1 MGAPAKYLFEL
12 DFAAGNRPANSVAL
26 AEHKTQLAEAET
38 RGYANG
44 FAAAHA
50 EAQSDTARRLSAA
63 LERVSQELTT
73 ITQGLAL
80 VEGRLEAEAVEVA
93 SAVARK
99 LAPELLQREP
109 LAEITALVSDCLR
122 HLTAAPHVVI
132 RVSEGIY
139 AQAREKLESI
149 ASSLGFAGRLVV
161 MAEAG
166 MMNDDCRVEWA
177 DGGLVRNRAQMD
189 SVIADT
195 VGRYLAARGKT
206 PLF

>member
-12 DFAAGNRPANSVAL
+12 DFAAGNRPPNAVAL
-26 AEHKTQLAEAET
+26 AEHQTQLADAET

-44 FAAAHA
+44 FAAAQA
-50 EAQSDTARRLSAA
+50 EAQADATRRLSVA
-63 LERVSQELTT
+63 LERISQELTV
-73 ITQGLAL
+73 ITQGLAK

-109 LAEITALVSDCLR
+109 MAEITALVTECLR

-139 AQAREKLESI
+139 PQARERLEGI

-161 MAEAG
+161 MSETG
-166 MMNDDCRVEWA
+166 MANDDCRLEWA
-177 DGGLVRNRAQMD
+177 DGGLVRNRAQTD
-189 SVIADT
+189 SVIAET

-206 PLF
+206 SLF